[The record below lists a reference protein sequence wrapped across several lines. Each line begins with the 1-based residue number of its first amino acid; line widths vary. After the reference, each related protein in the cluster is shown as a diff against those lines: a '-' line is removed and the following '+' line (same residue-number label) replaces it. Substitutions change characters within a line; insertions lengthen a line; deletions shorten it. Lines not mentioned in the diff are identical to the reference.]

1 VNSPIVDAARAV
13 YHWLVVRRL
22 VLFDVAL
29 AAVTTGVEIEL
40 LTDGVG
46 SVGVLPIVLTVVA
59 GAALLL
65 RRRAPLTVL
74 AVTVAAAW
82 VSFDSGAYPGGAPVL
97 VALAS
102 IAESQERR
110 VSVTALVPVA
120 LILMLASIS
129 SIPVSIGAWAVGVYI
144 QTRRKYVAALEER
157 AAHLERESEQLS
169 AIVAQNE
176 RTAIARELHDI
187 VAHSVTVMLLGVRGA
202 RDVLPTEPAVAAE
215 TLERVESAAEESL
228 AELRRML
235 TVLREPAQDAQL
247 RPQPSLDQL
256 TDLIE
261 GYRDSGMPVTLEVS
275 GARRPLPSGVELS
288 VYRIV
293 EEALTNVLKHA
304 NPTRVRVMLAF
315 EDDRLSVTVHDDGQP
330 QVPGPPGHGLAG
342 MRERVAVL
350 NGHLDAGPLPGGG
363 FEVAARLPV
372 GEA

>member
-13 YHWLVVRRL
+13 YHRL
-22 VLFDVAL
+22 MVHRPVLFDVAL
-29 AAVTTGVEIEL
+29 ATVTTGVEIGL
-40 LTDGVG
+40 LTDGAFTVG
-46 SVGVLPIVLTVVA
+46 ILPIVLTVVA

-65 RRRAPLTVL
+65 RRRAPLMVL

-82 VSFDSGAYPGGAPVL
+82 ISASIAYPGGAPVL

-102 IAESQERR
+102 LAESRERR

-120 LILMLASIS
+120 LFLMLASIS
-129 SIPVSIGAWAVGVYI
+129 SIPVSIGAWAVGIYI
-144 QTRRKYVAALEER
+144 QTRRRYVVALEDR

-169 AIVAQNE
+169 AIAAQNE

-235 TVLREPAQDAQL
+235 TVLREPAEDAQL

-256 TDLIE
+256 TDLVE
-261 GYRDSGMPVTLEVS
+261 GYRDSGMPVTLEMS

-304 NPTRVRVMLAF
+304 NPTRVKVLLAF
-315 EDDRLSVTVHDDGQP
+315 EDDRLSVTIHDNGRP

-342 MRERVAVL
+342 MRERVTVL

>member
-1 VNSPIVDAARAV
+1 VNGPIVDAARAV
-13 YHWLVVRRL
+13 YHWLVVRRS
-22 VLFDVAL
+22 VLFDIAL
-29 AAVTTGVEIEL
+29 ATVTTGVEIGL
-40 LTDGVG
+40 LTDGVD
-46 SVGVLPIVLTVVA
+46 SVRVLPIVLTVMA
-59 GAALLL
+59 GTALLL
-65 RRRAPLTVL
+65 RRRAPLMTL

-82 VSFDSGAYPGGAPVL
+82 ASVVLGAYPGGAPVL

-102 IAESQERR
+102 LAESRERR
-110 VSVTALVPVA
+110 VSVPALVPVA
-120 LILMLASIS
+120 LFLMLASIS
-129 SIPVSIGAWAVGVYI
+129 SIPVSIIAWAVGVYI
-144 QTRRKYVAALEER
+144 QTRRRYVAALEER

-169 AIVAQNE
+169 AIAAQNE

-202 RDVLPTEPAVAAE
+202 RDVLPTAPAIAAE

-256 TDLIE
+256 TGLVE
-261 GYRDSGMPVTLEVS
+261 GYRDTGMPVTLEVF
-275 GARRPLPSGVELS
+275 GQRRPLPVGVELS

-304 NPTRVRVMLAF
+304 NPTRVRVLLSF
-315 EDDRLSVTVHDDGQP
+315 GTDLSVTVHDDGP
-330 QVPGPPGHGLAG
+330 PKVPGPPGHGLAG

-350 NGHLDAGPLPGGG
+350 DGHLDAGPLPGGG

-372 GEA
+372 GEE

>member
-1 VNSPIVDAARAV
+1 
-13 YHWLVVRRL
+13 
-22 VLFDVAL
+22 
-29 AAVTTGVEIEL
+29 
-40 LTDGVG
+40 
-46 SVGVLPIVLTVVA
+46 
-59 GAALLL
+59 
-65 RRRAPLTVL
+65 VL

-82 VSFDSGAYPGGAPVL
+82 VSFELGFYPGGAPVL

-102 IAESQERR
+102 LSEARERR
-110 VSVTALVPVA
+110 VSVTILVPVA
-120 LILMLASIS
+120 LFLLLTDIC
-129 SIPVSIGAWAVGVYI
+129 SIPVSVGAWGVGVFI
-144 QTRRKYVAALEER
+144 QTRRRYVAALEER

-169 AIVAQNE
+169 ALAAQNE

-215 TLERVESAAEESL
+215 TLERVESVAEESL

-235 TVLREPAQDAQL
+235 TVLREPAEDAQL

-256 TDLIE
+256 TDLVE

-275 GARRPLPSGVELS
+275 GVRRPLPSGVELS

-304 NPTRVRVMLAF
+304 KPTRVRVLLDF
-315 EDDRLSVTVHDDGQP
+315 EDDRLGVKVHDDGPP